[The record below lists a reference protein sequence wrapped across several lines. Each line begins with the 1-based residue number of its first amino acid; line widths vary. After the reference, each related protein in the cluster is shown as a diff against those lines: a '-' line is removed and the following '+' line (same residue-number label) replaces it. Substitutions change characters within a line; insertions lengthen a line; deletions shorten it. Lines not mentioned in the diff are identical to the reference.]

1 LQLGPLCLVATGLV
15 ATRCMGV
22 LVKWALHIC
31 LRLYKPCKDCE
42 DTVMH
47 VLEASSSAWLW
58 DHAQGSWRPLAV
70 NFLEVVLNLYTSGC
84 LVVFLFLAA
93 FLQNHLSHELS
104 VLTRLQVLCSYLNY
118 TLSSYM
124 NLEVLYLFVAIYN
137 AEKVSGK
144 WSTLWNS
151 SGHLSV
157 GFMFLC
163 QKTPD
168 PSSLPLVGN
177 WKTQPL
183 FLRMAFF
190 AFKGVGS
197 ALKGSNAFQDQAQFP
212 LILYWGLSMI
222 TILYIS
228 CGALGYLK
236 IGATTEA
243 GITLHLSNCWWL
255 HFRAV
260 KLLYLSGICLT
271 YPLQSYMP
279 AEIIVPFA
287 FPSVSV
293 HWLLIADLIMESD
306 ISCLSVC
313 PMAILIPCLDLV
325 LSLEGP
331 VSSSTLALI
340 ILLFLEITYYSADM
354 NPISTISKD
363 ALSSILGFVGF
374 MVGTYL
380 ALVKLNQPVS
390 SMGARSRGMKT

>member
-58 DHAQGSWRPLAV
+58 DHAHSWWSHKAPMHLINACYGFQAFSFVFLLELYSQFLHEFRSLVAKFLLSFTKGLQPSMALILSLSPVPSLGMSCCLRPLWETK
-70 NFLEVVLNLYTSGC
+70 F
-84 LVVFLFLAA
+84 FP
-93 FLQNHLSHELS
+93 H
-104 VLTRLQVLCSYLNY
+104 R
-118 TLSSYM
+118 
-124 NLEVLYLFVAIYN
+124 
-137 AEKVSGK
+137 EKVS
-144 WSTLWNS
+144 
-151 SGHLSV
+151 
-157 GFMFLC
+157 FMVTIFPGFLC

-190 AFKGVGS
+190 AFKGVGLLFCFTS
-197 ALKGSNAFQDQAQFP
+197 LHQDQAQFP

-287 FPSVSV
+287 FPRCRSFCY
-293 HWLLIADLIMESD
+293 LIMELYT
-306 ISCLSVC
+306 CEYLTCKVC

-340 ILLFLEITYYSADM
+340 ILLFLETTYYSADM

-380 ALVKLNQPVS
+380 ALVKLNQPGDSVIFPNS
-390 SMGARSRGMKT
+390 TLA